1 MEERFNSITEHLTY
15 NAKNFPNKIAYIF
28 LEQGEEVR
36 RITNLELYQ
45 ETLSLASYLQKQG
58 LKGERVL
65 LLYPSSIEFI
75 KAFMSCL
82 YAGCIAVP
90 AYVAD
95 DSRATSR
102 ISSIIKNC
110 EPKIALTL
118 ASYQGKV
125 KDSFQ
130 AIGIKIQILAT
141 DNLKL
146 TKFSE
151 FQEEKTQNNEIA
163 FLQYTSGSTSDPKG
177 VMVTHNNIIHNLEII
192 SKNDGLNEKTVIV
205 SWLPIY
211 HDMGLI
217 SGILLAIK
225 LCCNSVFMS
234 QNDFI
239 RSPLLW
245 IKAISKYRGSFSAA
259 PNFAFELCNIKRIA
273 DSLKDSLDLS
283 CWKYISNGAEPIKA
297 SVISEF
303 TNKFKKF
310 GLPEDSVKGAYGMAE
325 TTLFTSATYHNKKNK
340 ILHIN
345 KKEYLNHSRI
355 KIDNKSTLVNVSCG
369 SPKFVEK
376 LYIVNPENFSKCED
390 GNVGEIWVKDPSVAK
405 GYWNNKEKTQEIFH
419 AYEVTTGHG
428 PFLRTGDLGFI
439 YEGELYISGRLKDL
453 IIING
458 QNIYPQDIELLA
470 EEVSNKIRTNS
481 LACFSIE
488 KHAQEKIILVLEAN
502 IKDDESAIFFRQIN
516 EKINY
521 NYNFALYDIVLIK
534 KGTSCKTTSG
544 KIQRQ
549 LTKKLYLENK
559 LTVINSM
566 RASRSYHAKEYL
578 APKNKLQQDLAIIWK
593 EVLGMDEQ
601 IKIGVNDNFF
611 HLGGNSFTAS
621 ILISRIYGKYMKK
634 ISITDFIKNADI
646 YHLEKLISKQ
656 PCCHYQYAK
665 KIKSNKVPLASNQQ
679 QLWFFYKALPENT
692 SYNIAYQ
699 VIIKGKLSIKTLQK
713 SFELLISKHEALRIN
728 ILDEADSPM
737 QIIKSNFEFS
747 LEEVTLAKNDILD
760 DLIALEA
767 NRIFNL
773 EKDLLIRAKLFSD
786 NDYLNHCLLIS
797 IHHII
802 CDSFSVGILTND
814 LIKIYNNLLEDGE
827 IDIKKTDY
835 AFKDYVCYKND
846 DSNYKYIKEAE
857 SFWQKNQENYQ
868 YLKLPN
874 AHNKLNIA
882 DYVAD
887 NIHFDISKE
896 IADKIIKLCNQNH
909 CTLFDFL
916 ISVLA
921 ITIFKNSAQN
931 IFNIATPVS
940 NRNMLEFQNVAG
952 YFTDTLLIKED
963 FTGKNNVNFIELMK
977 LHRELKNE
985 VNEKYNIS
993 FAKILSIIEK
1003 TADLEGNSP
1012 FQLMFTLQNSLPE
1025 FSNFKN
1031 TKVSMKS
1038 CANKHAKTEL
1048 SLEIYQND
1056 NGSLTA
1062 RMEYASDILE
1072 YNIIEKICNSYQIII
1087 NNLVSNPTQK
1097 IKDINYLSETDYN
1110 HLFAANF
1117 KNKIEKLQFIDE
1129 LISKQASIIADNIA
1143 VSCSNVKITY
1153 AELEEKTNNLANYL
1167 IENGLQTNEL
1177 VAVIIDNSPEL
1188 IISLIAILKAGAAY
1202 LPIDI
1207 NYPKKRIE
1215 YIIQDSNVKL
1225 IVTKHNLKNSL
1236 NIAHNAIIY
1245 VDYHKNLSTNSN
1257 KPEIKHSPDDLVYV
1271 IYTSGS
1277 TGKPKGVMNYKKGF
1291 ANLLD
1296 WYANSFDENLNILNF
1311 NSPAFDLAQ
1320 KNLFAPLIRG
1330 NCLHLCNYDP
1340 LQIIDIIA
1348 KEKITWLNC
1357 APSLLYP
1364 LIELDYQK
1372 LSSLKMIFLGGEEIN
1387 MKKINK
1393 LQNIRVFNSYGP
1405 TEASDV
1411 CSYYEIT
1418 DPENITIGKAIP
1430 NVYLY
1435 ILDDEQNILPYGVA
1449 GEIYI
1454 GGIGVG
1460 AGYINNNQLTKEKFI
1475 DDPYKPGKK
1484 LFKTGDLAKWQ
1495 IDGNIKFITRN
1506 DSQIKIRG
1514 IRIEPIEIE
1523 NELLANSVI
1532 EEAVIVKKTKNNKEV
1547 IAAYLVVNKEISE
1560 DDIAFYLHGKIP
1572 NYMIPN
1578 LYYFLPKLPVNP
1590 NGKVDKKLLS
1600 ELDFELPKTLI
1611 SPRNNIEQRL
1621 LLCWQKTL
1629 NLTNIN
1635 INDSFFQL
1643 GGNSL
1648 LSLNLIS
1655 EIYQNFHLHINISE
1669 LYNFPN
1675 IEAMAR
1681 LIQNKTINKSQDN
1694 YLVNFS
1700 KDNFDH
1706 HHNKNS
1712 SLFILHGLG
1721 GNLNSLYR
1729 LASGLNNN
1737 LKDCSNI
1744 YGLEIPGYN
1753 EAEIIF
1759 NSANE
1764 LIDKYVDIIIQQK
1777 QKNIILIGWS
1787 YGALIAYNIAKKLSI
1802 LGFKLSHLILIDAD
1816 SNYEKFT
1823 DLYLEGD
1830 VNECYNDENLLKL
1843 IKKYDSLY
1851 QQSDDIKNDF
1861 FNILGYSNYISIEQ
1875 RDNLNK
1881 VALNNIKNVKE
1892 LQINEKIKVDNILV
1906 VKAKESNHA
1915 DKYCG
1920 WHNYFEGNIS
1930 SKTIAGDHWS
1940 IVNQPQLTN
1949 LILSFITDL
1958 GDTDIMN
1965 VKTKR

>member
-1 MEERFNSITEHLTY
+1 MEERFNLITEHLTY

-28 LEQGEEVR
+28 LEKGEEVR
-36 RITNLELYQ
+36 RITYLELYQ

-90 AYVAD
+90 AYSAD
-95 DSRATSR
+95 DNRVTSR

-118 ASYQGKV
+118 TSNQEKI
-125 KDSFQ
+125 KDSFL
-130 AIGIKIQILAT
+130 AIGSKAQILAA

-146 TKFSE
+146 PKFSE
-151 FQEEKTQNNEIA
+151 FKEEKTQNNEIA

-177 VMVTHNNIIHNLEII
+177 VMITHNNIVHNLEII
-192 SKNDGLNEKTVIV
+192 RKNCCLSEKTVIV
-205 SWLPIY
+205 SWLPIF

-217 SGILLAIK
+217 GCILSAIK
-225 LCCNSVFMS
+225 LCCTCVFMS
-234 QNDFI
+234 ENDFA
-239 RSPLLW
+239 RSPHLW
-245 IKAISKYRGSFSAA
+245 LEAVSKYKATISPA
-259 PNFAFELCNIKRIA
+259 PNFSFKICA
-273 DSLKDSLDLS
+273 DKKLSSFKSNLDLS
-283 CWKYISNGAEPIKA
+283 SWKFIISGAEPINSKTIA
-297 SVISEF
+297 KF
-303 TNKFKKF
+303 TEKYKEF
-310 GLPEDSVKGAYGMAE
+310 GLPEDSVRGAYGMAE
-325 TTLFTSATYHNKKNK
+325 STLFISATKHNQKNK
-340 ILHIN
+340 TLNID
-345 KKEYLNHSRI
+345 KEEYLKHSRI
-355 KIDNKSTLVNVSCG
+355 KIDNKSTLINVSCG
-369 SPKFVEK
+369 VPKFIEK

-390 GNVGEIWVKDPSVAK
+390 GYVGEIWVKDPSVAK
-405 GYWNNKEKTQEIFH
+405 GYWNNKEKTQEIFN

-470 EEVSNKIRTNS
+470 EGVSNKIRVNS
-481 LACFSIE
+481 LACFSVE
-488 KHAQEKIILVLEAN
+488 KNAQEKIILVLETN
-502 IKDDESAIFFRQIN
+502 IKDDESAILFQQIN
-516 EKINY
+516 DKINY
-521 NYNFALYDIVLIK
+521 NYNFALYDIVIIK

-559 LTVINSM
+559 LTVIHSL
-566 RASRSYHAKEYL
+566 RTSLLCHEKDSL
-578 APKNKLQQDLAIIWK
+578 ALKNKLQQDLAIIWK
-593 EVLGMDEQ
+593 EVLSMDEHAQ
-601 IKIGVNDNFF
+601 IAVNDNFF
-611 HLGGNSFTAS
+611 HMGGNSFTAS

-646 YHLEKLISKQ
+646 DHLEKLISNQ

-665 KIKSNKVPLASNQQ
+665 KIKSNKVPLASNQK

-699 VIIKGKLSIKTLQK
+699 VIVKGKLSIKTLQK

-728 ILDEADSPM
+728 ILDETDSPM

-747 LEEVTLAKNDILD
+747 LEEVILAKNDMLD

-786 NDYLNHCLLIS
+786 NDHLNHCLLIS

-814 LIKIYNNLLEDGE
+814 LIKIYNNLLEDRE

-835 AFKDYVCYKND
+835 SFKDYVCYKND

-874 AHNKLNIA
+874 SRNKSNIA

-887 NIHFDISKE
+887 NIHFNISKE

-977 LHRELKNE
+977 LHRDFKNE

-1072 YNIIEKICNSYQIII
+1072 YNIVEKICNSYQIII

-1097 IKDINYLSETDYN
+1097 IKDINYLSDPDYN

-1117 KNKIEKLQFIDE
+1117 KNKTENPQFIDE
-1129 LISKQASIIADNIA
+1129 LISKQASIIPYNIA
-1143 VSCSNVKITY
+1143 ISSGNVKITY
-1153 AELEEKTNNLANYL
+1153 AELENKTNNLANYL
-1167 IENGLQTNEL
+1167 IENGLKTNEL
-1177 VAVIIDNSPEL
+1177 VAVMIDNSPEL

-1225 IVTKHNLKNSL
+1225 ILTKNNLKNSL
-1236 NIAHNAIIY
+1236 NIVHNNIIY
-1245 VDYHKNLSTNSN
+1245 VDYRKNLSANN
-1257 KPEIKHSPDDLVYV
+1257 KKPEIKHSPDDLVYV

-1296 WYANSFDENLNILNF
+1296 WYVNSFDKNLNILNF

-1340 LQIIDIIA
+1340 IEIIDIIA

-1364 LIELDYQK
+1364 LIDLDYHK

-1393 LQNIRVFNSYGP
+1393 LQNIRIFNSYGP

-1411 CSYYEIT
+1411 CSYCEIT
-1418 DPENITIGKAIP
+1418 DLENITIGKPIP

-1435 ILDDEQNILPYGVA
+1435 ILDNEQNILPYGVV

-1460 AGYINNNQLTKEKFI
+1460 SGYINNKQITKEKFI
-1475 DDPYKPGKK
+1475 DDPYKPGEK

-1523 NELLANSVI
+1523 NELLAMNAI
-1532 EEAVIVKKTKNNKEV
+1532 EEAVIVKKTQNNNEV
-1547 IAAYLVVNKEISE
+1547 IAAYLVVNREISE

-1600 ELDFELPKTLI
+1600 ELDFELPQTLI

-1629 NLTNIN
+1629 NVTNIN
-1635 INDSFFQL
+1635 IHDSFFQL

-1655 EIYQNFHLHINISE
+1655 EIYKNFHLHINISE
-1669 LYNFPN
+1669 LYNFPS
-1675 IEAMAR
+1675 IESMAR
-1681 LIQNKTINKSQDN
+1681 LIQNKTINESQDN

-1706 HHNKNS
+1706 LHKDS

-1737 LKDCSNI
+1737 LKDYSNI

-1759 NSANE
+1759 NSGNE

-1787 YGALIAYNIAKKLSI
+1787 YGALIAYNIAKKLST
-1802 LGFKLSHLILIDAD
+1802 LGFKISNLILIDAD

-1875 RDNLNK
+1875 RDILNK
-1881 VALNNIKNVKE
+1881 VALNNIKNIKE
-1892 LQINEKIKVDNILV
+1892 LQINDKIKVDNILV
-1906 VKAKESNHA
+1906 VKAKESSHA

-1920 WHNYFEGNIS
+1920 WHNYFDGNIS
-1930 SKTIAGDHWS
+1930 SETISGDHWS